1 MNRDYNLKTLMHHE
15 RNICTDFRD
24 AQSRRDMDKKTTSI
38 SQQQFC
44 NVPAHVIL
52 NQEAGE
58 KYLNPT

>member
-1 MNRDYNLKTLMHHE
+1 MHQE
-15 RNICTDFRD
+15 RNICTDFMD
-24 AQSRRDMDKKTTSI
+24 AKSRRDMDKKTTSI

-58 KYLNPT
+58 KYLNPI